1 MTLVRT
7 EADSQRGHWTQPP
20 EAGTVIEPSIALRTG
35 DWSWGAALRAEGE
48 LSLRVGKERR
58 ESALSWGAE
67 LGLPTEDGR
76 EVTARLALRKG
87 FSDAFAF
94 QSGVS
99 TSYRNREDVDGAKRF
114 QRQSLG
120 LQLGTSLRFRPW
132 LEGRDPQWL
141 QGLVDPLHS
150 SAAARYLWDWELS
163 LQTRWEVQDADA
175 KTSVSLSRW
184 F

>member
-1 MTLVRT
+1 M
-7 EADSQRGHWTQPP
+7 
-20 EAGTVIEPSIALRTG
+20 IEPSIALRTG